1 MLTLR
6 SKTVKTI
13 VLWGAIFIFGIG
25 FGLTYPHVAE
35 LLAQDNELV
44 ELVGAKG
51 EKIRT
56 DAGTYV
62 GQIDNNSI
70 EIKVDGEPKAFQLG
84 ERIKENFE
92 QLGLKT
98 DDRVVFSYIPRANEQ
113 LMIIDIKK
121 IEANSK

>member
-1 MLTLR
+1 MR

-13 VLWGAIFIFGIG
+13 VLWGVIFIFGIG

-62 GQIDNNSI
+62 GQIDANSI
-70 EIKVDGEPKAFQLG
+70 EIKVNGEPQAFQLS
-84 ERIKENFE
+84 ERLKEKFAE
-92 QLGLKT
+92 LGLKT

-113 LMIIDIKK
+113 MMIIDIKK
-121 IEANSK
+121 IDAKS